1 MNKLLNFFA
10 LVLILFLFACC
21 NSDRNVKEIILQDEK
36 TSFYSTQLSSQ
47 QKIYVEIST
56 MISPT
61 ETFNLYKDLIDYISP
76 KLGVPI
82 EFKQRKTYAEVNE
95 LLKENKLKLQNEEIV
110 KCILI

>member
-1 MNKLLNFFA
+1 MNRLLNFFA

-21 NSDRNVKEIILQDEK
+21 ISDRNVKEIILQDEK
-36 TSFYSTQLSSQ
+36 ISFYSTQLSSQ
-47 QKIYVEIST
+47 QKFYVAISV

-76 KLGVPI
+76 KLGVPN